1 MKSDRREQARPASQ
15 RMLSNI
21 LILRWLRVMLRAG
34 ERSRRMTQSL
44 TSKIEAANRV
54 LIAEGTVDAVD
65 EFFTAD
71 YVAHGTNHKIKGRG
85 AIRKFVRELQQGF
98 PDLQV
103 EVEILV
109 KAKDCV
115 AWQRTLQGS
124 QDGSFRGFPATGRR
138 VVWRDMVTSRF
149 RDGRIAEDWVIT
161 DVVERLLRA
170 RKRR

>member
-1 MKSDRREQARPASQ
+1 M
-15 RMLSNI
+15 N
-21 LILRWLRVMLRAG
+21 
-34 ERSRRMTQSL
+34 QSL
-44 TSKIEAANRV
+44 ASKIEAANRV
-54 LIAEGTVDAVD
+54 LIAERNVDAVHD
-65 EFFTAD
+65 FFTLD
-71 YVAHGTNHKIKGRG
+71 YVAHGTDHKIEGHG

-109 KAKDCV
+109 KAKDRV
-115 AWQRTLQGS
+115 AWQRTLRGS
-124 QDGSFRGFPATGRR
+124 HRGNFRGFPATGRR

-170 RKRR
+170 RKRRRIT

>member
-1 MKSDRREQARPASQ
+1 
-15 RMLSNI
+15 
-21 LILRWLRVMLRAG
+21 
-34 ERSRRMTQSL
+34 MTQSL

-54 LIAEGTVDAVD
+54 LIAEGKMDAID
-65 EFFTAD
+65 EFFTTD
-71 YVAHGTNHKIKGRG
+71 DVAHGTNHTIKGHG
-85 AIRKFVRELQQGF
+85 AIRKFARELQQGF

-109 KAKDCV
+109 KAKDRV
-115 AWQRTLQGS
+115 AWQRTLRGC
-124 QDGSFRGFPATGRR
+124 QDGSFRGFPGTGRR

-161 DVVERLLRA
+161 DVVEHLLRA

>member
-1 MKSDRREQARPASQ
+1 M
-15 RMLSNI
+15 N
-21 LILRWLRVMLRAG
+21 
-34 ERSRRMTQSL
+34 QSL
-44 TSKIEAANRV
+44 ASKIEAANRV
-54 LIAEGTVDAVD
+54 LIAERNVDAVYD
-65 EFFTAD
+65 FFTAD
-71 YVAHGTNHKIKGRG
+71 YVAHGTDHKIEGHG

-109 KAKDCV
+109 KAKDRV

-124 QDGSFRGFPATGRR
+124 HRGNFRGFPATGRR

-170 RKRR
+170 RKRRPIT

>member
-1 MKSDRREQARPASQ
+1 MPLGLPYVSSLLLSAGVRWRESRMK
-15 RMLSNI
+15 
-21 LILRWLRVMLRAG
+21 
-34 ERSRRMTQSL
+34 QSL
-44 TSKIEAANRV
+44 ASKIEAANQA
-54 LIAEGTVDAVD
+54 LLAEGRVEAID

-71 YVAHGTNHKIKGRG
+71 YVAHGTDHKIEGHG
-85 AIRKFVRELQQGF
+85 AIRKFVRELHQGF

-109 KAKDCV
+109 KTKDRV

-124 QDGSFRGFPATGRR
+124 HRGSFRGFPATGRR
-138 VVWRDMVTSRF
+138 VIWRDMVTSRF

-170 RKRR
+170 RKRRRIT